1 LKPCTK
7 CKIVKDNSCFYP
19 RKDVKS
25 GLTSYCKKCET
36 KRSFKYAETKK
47 AWSIKN
53 KEKHLKIMSD
63 WRKNNKAKAASYTRE
78 RYALKNKA
86 MPAWANKEKIQQY
99 YDFAAYMK
107 WITLGIEY
115 HVDHIVPLKGKNV
128 CGLHTQ
134 DNLQILRADQN
145 RIKHNSFQ

>member
-1 LKPCTK
+1 MKS
-7 CKIVKDNSCFYP
+7 DESFYP
-19 RKDVKS
+19 RKDAKS
-25 GLTSYCKKCET
+25 GLTSYCKPCET
-36 KRSFKYAETKK
+36 ERSSKYAETKK
-47 AWSIKN
+47 AWAVKN

-63 WRKNNKAKAASYTRE
+63 WRKNNKAKAASYTRS
-78 RYALKNKA
+78 RYALKNQA
-86 MPAWANKEKIQQY
+86 MPLWANKEKIQQY

-115 HVDHIVPLKGKNV
+115 HVDHKVPLKGKNV
-128 CGLHTQ
+128 CGLHTH

>member
-1 LKPCTK
+1 
-7 CKIVKDNSCFYP
+7 
-19 RKDVKS
+19 
-25 GLTSYCKKCET
+25 
-36 KRSFKYAETKK
+36 
-47 AWSIKN
+47 
-53 KEKHLKIMSD
+53 MSD

>member
-1 LKPCTK
+1 MKS
-7 CKIVKDNSCFYP
+7 DDCFYP
-19 RKDVKS
+19 RKDAKS
-25 GLTSYCKKCET
+25 GLTSYCKPCET
-36 KRSFKYAETKK
+36 ERSAKYSETKK
-47 AWSIKN
+47 
-53 KEKHLKIMSD
+53 
-63 WRKNNKAKAASYTRE
+63 
-78 RYALKNKA
+78 
-86 MPAWANKEKIQQY
+86 AWANKEKIQQY

-128 CGLHTQ
+128 CGLHTH